1 MTTSTACKHA
11 LRLERSEEVIAR
23 NMTRRVFSQEMTGGA
38 ALLLVH
44 GCGGGGGGGDS
55 CIAAPSGTS
64 CGASGSAISLNHGH
78 ALVFSLVDLDSL
90 VAITYSRRGSADH
103 DHTVTLEVAQL
114 RQLKA
119 GGKREG
125 RGVRAVRA
133 HPCRDA
139 GLRA

>member
-44 GCGGGGGGGDS
+44 GCGGGGDS

-90 VAITYSRRGSADH
+90 VAITYSSRGSADH